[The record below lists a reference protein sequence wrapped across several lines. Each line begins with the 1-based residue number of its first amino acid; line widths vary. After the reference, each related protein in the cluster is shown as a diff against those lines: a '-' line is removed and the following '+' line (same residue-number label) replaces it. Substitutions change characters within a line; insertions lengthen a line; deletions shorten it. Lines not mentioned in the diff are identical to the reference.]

1 MAKIKDVAR
10 EANVSI
16 ATVSRV
22 INGVPLVNEDTR
34 ARVMAAIE
42 KTGYRPNVLARSLKL
57 QKTNTIGVL
66 CSGLNRP
73 VIVDCIVGIQQY
85 LSKDGYQILLA
96 PSNETDET
104 IDSDAL
110 DMLIQRQCDGIVF
123 IGEKLDAEKIMP
135 VKTFSIPAVSAFVPS
150 DSEEIPSVVYD
161 EYEASKYIV
170 RYLKEKGHTKIGA
183 FMATNDFDAVPR
195 RVKGFFD
202 GMKEEGL
209 QINDKWICKSTFDY
223 EGGYECAKKLCT
235 LPKEEWPTAVYCFN
249 DDMGLAATKA
259 FHKECNLIVPDDISL
274 ICMNGSVFAQW
285 NMVELTSLKMDA
297 VTLGN
302 MVAQKLVELIKTG
315 TYDELVTYASLSMQE
330 GESVKDLNK

>member
-42 KTGYRPNVLARSLKL
+42 KTGYKPNVLARSLKL
-57 QKTNTIGVL
+57 QKTNTIGIL

-73 VIVDCIVGIQQY
+73 VIVDCIIGIQQY
-85 LSKDGYQILLA
+85 LSKEGYQMLLA

-110 DMLIQRQCDGIVF
+110 DMLVQRQCDGIVF

-150 DSEEIPSVVYD
+150 EDKDIPCVVYD

-202 GMKEEGL
+202 GMKEEDL
-209 QINDKWICKSTFDY
+209 PLNDKWIFRSTFDY
-223 EGGYECAKKLCT
+223 DGGYECAKMLCS
-235 LPKEEWPTAVYCFN
+235 LPKAEWPTAIYCFN

-259 FHKECNLIVPDDISL
+259 LHKECKKTVPDDISL
-274 ICMNGSVFAQW
+274 ICMNGSMYAQW
-285 NMVELTSLKMDA
+285 NMVALTSLKMDA

-302 MVAQKLVELIKTG
+302 MVAKKLIDLIKTG
-315 TYDELVTYASLSMQE
+315 TYDEFLTYAPLDMQE